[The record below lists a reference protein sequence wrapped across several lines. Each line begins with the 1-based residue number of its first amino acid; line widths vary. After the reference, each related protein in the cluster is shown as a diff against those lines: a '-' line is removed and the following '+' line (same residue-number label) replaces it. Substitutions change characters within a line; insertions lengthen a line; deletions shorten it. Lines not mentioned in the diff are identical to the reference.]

1 MNHSKNKYA
10 KKAHQDELRG
20 LGNTTT
26 NASTG
31 STAKAGI
38 DYKKTMAN
46 TGRDIIIG
54 GIGGGLAGT
63 IIGRFSFLTGIVVAG
78 VGHAL
83 NSPATAGFGIG
94 LMASGGFQGIKS
106 VNGVDGAEGVEGIK
120 ERLSHYKETIKKQFF
135 LDKLSKS
142 TNAKIANNTNEDND
156 EDKNGVGNVQYF
168 KHPNQEESEMNGANE
183 LDFSEANKLEQQIE
197 ASAKAYAQKQG
208 MSGDFSGT
216 ENYEVS
222 GLEDEMPDRLM

>member
-1 MNHSKNKYA
+1 MNKLRNKYA
-10 KKAHQDELRG
+10 KMAHKEELMG
-20 LGNTTT
+20 LGNTATKT
-26 NASTG
+26 DTKTS
-31 STAKAGI
+31 I

-46 TGRDIIIG
+46 TGRDILIG

-78 VGHAL
+78 VGHAMS
-83 NSPATAGFGIG
+83 SPATAGFGIG

-106 VNGVDGAEGVEGIK
+106 VKGVEGTDGVDGIK
-120 ERLSHYKETIKKQFF
+120 ERLIHYKETIKKQFF
-135 LDKLSKS
+135 IDKLPQSKS
-142 TNAKIANNTNEDND
+142 SKKSNESNEESTN
-156 EDKNGVGNVQYF
+156 GMGNVQYF
-168 KHPNQEESEMNGANE
+168 KHHNAEESEMNGGNE

-216 ENYEVS
+216 ETDDMS
-222 GLEDEMPDRLM
+222 GLEGDFSERLI